1 MELQKLNVKFFAELP
16 NTLPLADF
24 IEIFH
29 GWIQATDGVYHDV
42 ADYSHMQAGPGIV
55 LVANDANVSVD
66 ETENRRGLLFSQKS
80 PLSGSNQER
89 LRTVFRAA
97 LENCRKLEDE
107 PALRGKLRFA
117 ANEAVV
123 SLNDRLLGSNS
134 QESFDDFQAEIE
146 ALAKQLYG
154 DAQVSFER
162 DSDARQRLNVHLKT
176 SAAVGLRQALD
187 NLQRHYG
194 VTTKRLDMTS
204 LTAQKI
210 PDDETLPDLAQASA
224 ETVLGWAFESFS
236 PRIALACS
244 FQAEESVLIDMM
256 HRLRGADFRIFTLD
270 TGRLNQETY
279 DCMDAIRVALRDQ
292 RRSLLSRSGESAGYG
307 ARDAA

>member
-16 NTLPLADF
+16 NTVPLADF

-29 GWIQATDGVYHDV
+29 GWIQATDGIYHDV

-97 LENCRKLEDE
+97 LENCRKLEEE

-134 QESFDDFQAEIE
+134 QQSFDEFQGEVQAF
-146 ALAKQLYG
+146 AKQIYG
-154 DAQVSFER
+154 DAEVRFER
-162 DSDARQRLNVHLKT
+162 DADPRERLNVRLKT
-176 SAAVGLRQALD
+176 SAAVELRQALD
-187 NLQRHYG
+187 NLQTH
-194 VTTKRLDMTS
+194 
-204 LTAQKI
+204 
-210 PDDETLPDLAQASA
+210 
-224 ETVLGWAFESFS
+224 
-236 PRIALACS
+236 
-244 FQAEESVLIDMM
+244 
-256 HRLRGADFRIFTLD
+256 
-270 TGRLNQETY
+270 
-279 DCMDAIRVALRDQ
+279 
-292 RRSLLSRSGESAGYG
+292 
-307 ARDAA
+307 

>member
-1 MELQKLNVKFFAELP
+1 MELQKLNVKVFAELP
-16 NTLPLADF
+16 NTVPLADF

-29 GWIQATDGVYHDV
+29 GWIQATDGIYHDV

-97 LENCRKLEDE
+97 LANCRTLEDE

-123 SLNDRLLGSNS
+123 SLNDRLLGLNS
-134 QESFDDFQAEIE
+134 QQAFDDLQGEVE

-154 DAQVSFER
+154 DAEVRFER
-162 DSDARQRLNVHLKT
+162 DADPRQRLNVRLKT
-176 SAAVGLRQALD
+176 SIPVGLRQALD
-187 NLQRHYG
+187 NLQRH
-194 VTTKRLDMTS
+194 
-204 LTAQKI
+204 
-210 PDDETLPDLAQASA
+210 
-224 ETVLGWAFESFS
+224 
-236 PRIALACS
+236 
-244 FQAEESVLIDMM
+244 
-256 HRLRGADFRIFTLD
+256 
-270 TGRLNQETY
+270 
-279 DCMDAIRVALRDQ
+279 
-292 RRSLLSRSGESAGYG
+292 
-307 ARDAA
+307 

>member
-16 NTLPLADF
+16 NTVPLADF

-29 GWIQATDGVYHDV
+29 GWIQATDGIYHDV

-55 LVANDANVSVD
+55 LVANDANMSVD

-123 SLNDRLLGSNS
+123 SLNDRLLGLNS
-134 QESFDDFQAEIE
+134 QQAFDDLQGEVE

-154 DAQVSFER
+154 DAEVRFER
-162 DSDARQRLNVHLKT
+162 DSDPRQRLNVRLKT

-187 NLQRHYG
+187 NLQRH
-194 VTTKRLDMTS
+194 
-204 LTAQKI
+204 
-210 PDDETLPDLAQASA
+210 
-224 ETVLGWAFESFS
+224 
-236 PRIALACS
+236 
-244 FQAEESVLIDMM
+244 
-256 HRLRGADFRIFTLD
+256 
-270 TGRLNQETY
+270 
-279 DCMDAIRVALRDQ
+279 
-292 RRSLLSRSGESAGYG
+292 
-307 ARDAA
+307 